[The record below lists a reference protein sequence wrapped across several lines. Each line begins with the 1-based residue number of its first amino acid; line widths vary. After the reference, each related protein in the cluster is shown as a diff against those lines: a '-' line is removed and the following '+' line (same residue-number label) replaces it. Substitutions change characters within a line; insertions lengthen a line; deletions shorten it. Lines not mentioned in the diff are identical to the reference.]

1 MIYMPRTSQL
11 MRGVSPPGLRSRSK
25 EVKAGLQK
33 GQQLSEQKPH
43 RKWLGAARS
52 QSRAH

>member
-1 MIYMPRTSQL
+1 MPRTSWL
-11 MRGVSPPGLRSRSK
+11 MRGVSPWGLCTRPK
-25 EVKAGLQK
+25 EMKAGLQK

-43 RKWLGAARS
+43 RKWFRAASS